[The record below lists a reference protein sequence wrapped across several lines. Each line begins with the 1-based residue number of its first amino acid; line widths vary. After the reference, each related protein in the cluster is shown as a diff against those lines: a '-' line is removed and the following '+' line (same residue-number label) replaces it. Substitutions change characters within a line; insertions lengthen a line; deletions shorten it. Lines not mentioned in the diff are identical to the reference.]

1 MEVSIEILKKTTK
14 KNWYETPVFYVFFMV
29 LVLVFSV
36 LSKIIGGVYDFI
48 KHTLFRRKRKLN
60 LKDSAIILKTEK
72 YHLTQDLIEETHTD
86 FKIAQD
92 FYEAVV
98 DYDDNP
104 DVYTIKSHNYA
115 TEIDNCNITYFK
127 HECKDFIYLQKVRK
141 GFDEKPTSDL
151 IKLNTTNGKV
161 TVLAE
166 IGLFELS
173 DFDEDLNAIT
183 GFNLETEEDIIVRIH
198 E

>member
-1 MEVSIEILKKTTK
+1 MKYLKKQQK
-14 KNWYETPVFYVFFMV
+14 KSGMKHQFSMFFFMV

-72 YHLTQDLIEETHTD
+72 YHLTQDLIEETHAD

>member
-1 MEVSIEILKKTTK
+1 MKVSIEILKKTTK
-14 KNWYETPVFYVFFMV
+14 KKWYETPVFYVFFMV
-29 LVLVFSV
+29 FVLVFSV

-60 LKDSAIILKTEK
+60 LKDSAILLKTEK
-72 YHLTQDLIEETHTD
+72 HHLTQDLIEETHAE

-98 DYDDNP
+98 DYDDHP

-127 HECKDFIYLQKVRK
+127 YEFKNFIFLQKVRK

-151 IKLNTTNGKV
+151 IKLNTANGKV

-173 DFDEDLNAIT
+173 DFDEDLNGIT